1 MRAPAEVTEAQVV
14 NLGSEDW
21 GSPLCRPLLPVPPM
35 GGGGL
40 LGGGGGGGVIR
51 FGKGVEVTIRLLLDM
66 ELVSDLLPV
75 VPAGLSSE
83 SDGLF

>member
-21 GSPLCRPLLPVPPM
+21 GKLWRL
-35 GGGGL
+35 GGGGFV
-40 LGGGGGGGVIR
+40 GGGGGGVIR

-66 ELVSDLLPV
+66 ELVSDLQK
-75 VPAGLSSE
+75 
-83 SDGLF
+83 

>member
-21 GSPLCRPLLPVPPM
+21 GRPLCLPLLPVPPM

-66 ELVSDLLPV
+66 ELVSDLQK
-75 VPAGLSSE
+75 
-83 SDGLF
+83 